1 VSRCGDIYKNRV
13 SGERAVVL
21 RGDEDSHGQSGLV
34 HLTARPHGAVV
45 GEHVRPLLHEAV
57 PGYLR
62 PARARVDG
70 VERTLVAGQE
80 ATAPAGPLR
89 AGGTLVRI
97 RHRFPSG
104 SRHWIRVSS

>member
-1 VSRCGDIYKNRV
+1 VSGCGDIYKSRV
-13 SGERAVVL
+13 SGGRAVVL

-45 GEHVRPLLHEAV
+45 GEHIHPPAAGSG
-57 PGYLR
+57 PGLS

-70 VERTLVAGQE
+70 VERTLVAGHE
-80 ATAPAGPLR
+80 ATAPAGPPT

-104 SRHWIRVSS
+104 SRPWIRVSS